1 MHCAQNTM
9 TELKDSAIAAVST
22 AARGLGAL
30 ILRRSANR
38 LTADTDTGG
47 YGGGIMGGVYPAPP
61 RHDSDAGV
69 AGSHLSSRL
78 QPTQKAAAQSMG
90 LAKSSNIGVVG
101 AGATTVTSPSP
112 SAFVEDGWR
121 WDDGTTSTP
130 SLVEDGWRFNPFE
143 PPAQPPRPI
152 VRGGG
157 IAASQTGAA
166 AAQIDGKRKRQ
177 HDEPLQAEDSGAGR
191 EQDVATEGQL
201 SAAVSSWAAAS
212 SELPGA
218 RGAASCG
225 GGPTTSAPRKKARGE
240 ATAPAAAACAAAV
253 TPAARP
259 QAPPPPPPPSDP
271 SGARGGGATAFG
283 GCTQQRPPA
292 TLPPLVTEAEEQ
304 DIVALQ
310 GGTGKHIDGDPTEP
324 VSVCQVT

>member
-1 MHCAQNTM
+1 M

-177 HDEPLQAEDSGAGR
+177 HDEPLQAEDSGARR

-212 SELPGA
+212 SEPPGA
-218 RGAASCG
+218 RGAASCRER
-225 GGPTTSAPRKKARGE
+225 GPTTSAPRKKARGE